1 LSLTVSVN
9 DGLVRTHSRVAFYR
23 YGSFVPVVPQTR
35 DDMRPS
41 EQAGA
46 PAAQI
51 VWVLVVDHESDDVI
65 PPVVCATDDL
75 AKRQAGHVAES
86 YDLTFGHWVQSGGGA
101 CLTAEGPD
109 AVFRIYRCPV
119 RES

>member
-1 LSLTVSVN
+1 
-9 DGLVRTHSRVAFYR
+9 
-23 YGSFVPVVPQTR
+23 
-35 DDMRPS
+35 MRSS

-46 PAAQI
+46 PAGQV

-75 AKRQAGHVAES
+75 ARRQAGRVAES
-86 YDLTFGHWVQSGGGA
+86 YDLTFGHWVQSSGDA
-101 CLTAEGPD
+101 FLTAEGPD